1 MQSKESQ
8 CSGKRRF
15 CANDRPQRKTD
26 MGKAGPMSYK
36 IIATIL
42 TDTDQS
48 AEALDAAIAL
58 SDRMDAHLDVYVVT
72 ISHTETNNYYIG
84 AEALM
89 VAQQTT
95 DAMAEREAIE
105 AWLSDRMRG
114 EVVRWSSQAAT
125 VQGPALTGYLAR
137 KLRFSDLVV
146 LPRPYQDNPEAAS
159 LVEACLFA
167 AERPVLMIPK
177 GCKAPDAGG
186 HVLMG
191 WNDGAEALA
200 AARAAMPLLEQA
212 DITDICIIDP
222 PMHAADRSDPGGAMA
237 QYLMRHGTKS
247 EVAVLAKTEPHV
259 SDILLRRAK
268 EVGAKMIVSGAYGH
282 SRLREAVFG
291 GATRDLLELADLP
304 ILMSR

>member
-1 MQSKESQ
+1 
-8 CSGKRRF
+8 
-15 CANDRPQRKTD
+15 
-26 MGKAGPMSYK
+26 MSYK

-48 AEALDAAIAL
+48 TEGLDAAIAL
-58 SDRMDAHLDVYVVT
+58 ATRMGAHLDIYIVT
-72 ISHTETNNYYIG
+72 ISHTETNNYYMG

-89 VAQQTT
+89 IVELTR
-95 DAMAEREAIE
+95 DAIAHRIE
-105 AWLSDRMRG
+105 LEEWLEDRMHG
-114 EVVRWSSQAAT
+114 EFKDWSSQSAT

-146 LPRPYQDNPEAAS
+146 LPRPYQDNPEAAA

-177 GCKAPDAGG
+177 GCKAPEAGG
-186 HVLMG
+186 HILMG

-200 AARAAMPLLEQA
+200 AARAALPLLEQA
-212 DITDICIIDP
+212 EVADICIIDP
-222 PMHAADRSDPGGAMA
+222 SRTGAERSDPGGAMA
-237 QYLMRHGTKS
+237 EYLLRHGTRS
-247 EVAVLAKTEPHV
+247 EVSVLPKTDQLICEV
-259 SDILLRRAK
+259 LLKRAK
-268 EVGAKMIVSGAYGH
+268 EVGAQLIVTGAYGH

-291 GATRDLLELADLP
+291 GATRNLLERADLP

>member
-1 MQSKESQ
+1 
-8 CSGKRRF
+8 
-15 CANDRPQRKTD
+15 
-26 MGKAGPMSYK
+26 MSYK

-42 TDTDQS
+42 MDTDP
-48 AEALDAAIAL
+48 ATEGLDAAIAL
-58 SDRMDAHLDVYVVT
+58 ADRMGAHLDIYVVT
-72 ISHTETNNYYIG
+72 VSHTETNNYYMG

-89 VAQQTT
+89 IAEQTR
-95 DAMAEREAIE
+95 DAMEQREKLEVWLKER
-105 AWLSDRMRG
+105 MQG
-114 EVVRWSSQAAT
+114 ELMRWSLQAAT

-146 LPRPYQDNPEAAS
+146 LPRPYQDNPDAVT

-177 GCKAPDAGG
+177 GCKAPEAGG

-200 AARAAMPLLEQA
+200 AARAALPLLEQA
-212 DITDICIIDP
+212 EITDICIIDP
-222 PMHAADRSDPGGAMA
+222 PSHAADRSDPGGAMA

-247 EVAVLAKTEPHV
+247 EVAVLAKTEPQV
-259 SDILLRRAK
+259 GDILLRRAK
-268 EVGAKMIVSGAYGH
+268 DVGAQMIVTGAYGH

-291 GATRDLLELADLP
+291 GATRSLLEMADRP

>member
-1 MQSKESQ
+1 
-8 CSGKRRF
+8 
-15 CANDRPQRKTD
+15 
-26 MGKAGPMSYK
+26 MSYK
-36 IIATIL
+36 ILATIL

-48 AEALDAAIAL
+48 TEGLDAAISLA
-58 SDRMDAHLDVYVVT
+58 DRMNAHLDIYIVT
-72 ISHTETNNYYIG
+72 ISHTETTNYYIG

-89 VAQQTT
+89 IAEQTR
-95 DAMAEREAIE
+95 DAMMHRDNIE
-105 AWLSDRMRG
+105 VWLKDRMHG
-114 EVVRWSSQAAT
+114 ELVRWSAQAAT

-146 LPRPYQDNPEAAS
+146 LPKPYQNNPEAAS

-200 AARAAMPLLEQA
+200 AARAALPLLEQA
-212 DITDICIIDP
+212 EVTDICIIDP
-222 PMHAADRSDPGGAMA
+222 PTHAADRSDPGGAMA
-237 QYLMRHGTKS
+237 QYLMRHGTRS
-247 EVAVLAKTEPHV
+247 EVAVLARTEPHV
-259 SDILLRRAK
+259 GEILLRRAK
-268 EVGAKMIVSGAYGH
+268 EVGAQMIVSGAYGH

-291 GATRDLLELADLP
+291 GATRSLLEAADLP

>member
-1 MQSKESQ
+1 
-8 CSGKRRF
+8 
-15 CANDRPQRKTD
+15 
-26 MGKAGPMSYK
+26 MSYK

-42 TDTDQS
+42 TETDD
-48 AEALDAAIAL
+48 ATEGLDAAIAL
-58 SDRMDAHLDVYVVT
+58 ADRMNAHLDIYVVT
-72 ISHTETNNYYIG
+72 ISHTETNNYLMG

-89 VAQQTT
+89 IAEQTR
-95 DAMAEREAIE
+95 DAMDQRDKLVT
-105 AWLSDRMRG
+105 WVNTRMRG
-114 EVVRWSSQAAT
+114 EVLRWVLQPAT
-125 VQGPALTGYLAR
+125 VQGPALSAYLAR

-146 LPRPYQDNPEAAS
+146 LPRPYQDNPEAAH
-159 LVEACLFA
+159 LVEACLFN

-177 GCKAPDAGG
+177 GCKAPEAGG

-200 AARAAMPLLEQA
+200 AARAALPLLQQA
-212 DITDICIIDP
+212 EVADICIIDP
-222 PMHAADRSDPGGAMA
+222 PNHAAERSDPGGAMA

-291 GATRDLLELADLP
+291 GATRNLLEQADLP

>member
-1 MQSKESQ
+1 
-8 CSGKRRF
+8 
-15 CANDRPQRKTD
+15 
-26 MGKAGPMSYK
+26 MSYK

-42 TDTDQS
+42 TDTDQ
-48 AEALDAAIAL
+48 ATEGLDAAIAL
-58 SDRMDAHLDVYVVT
+58 ADRMDAHLDIYVVT
-72 ISHTETNNYYIG
+72 ISHTETNNYYLG

-89 VAQQTT
+89 VAEQTR
-95 DAMAEREAIE
+95 DAITQREALE
-105 AWLSDRMRG
+105 VWLKDRMQG
-114 EVVRWSSQAAT
+114 EIVRWSMQSAT

-146 LPRPYQDNPEAAS
+146 LPRPYQNNPEAEA
-159 LVEACLFA
+159 LVEACLFS

-200 AARAAMPLLEQA
+200 AARAALPLLQQA
-212 DITDICIIDP
+212 EVADICIIDP
-222 PMHAADRSDPGGAMA
+222 PQHAADRSDPGGAMA

-247 EVAVLAKTEPHV
+247 EVAVLAKTEPQV
-259 SDILLRRAK
+259 GDILLRRAK
-268 EVGAKMIVSGAYGH
+268 EVGARMIVSGAYGH

-291 GATRDLLELADLP
+291 GATRSLLEMADLP

>member
-1 MQSKESQ
+1 M
-8 CSGKRRF
+8 
-15 CANDRPQRKTD
+15 T
-26 MGKAGPMSYK
+26 YK

-42 TDTDQS
+42 TNTDQS
-48 AEALDAAIAL
+48 TEGLDAAISLA
-58 SDRMDAHLDVYVVT
+58 DRMNAHLDIYIVT
-72 ISHTETNNYYIG
+72 ISHTETNNYYMG

-89 VAQQTT
+89 IAEQTR
-95 DAMAEREAIE
+95 DAMAQRDRIE
-105 AWLSDRMRG
+105 TWLKGRMHG
-114 EVVRWSSQAAT
+114 ELLRWSMQAAT

-146 LPRPYQDNPEAAS
+146 LPRPYQDNPEAAA

-200 AARAAMPLLEQA
+200 AARAALPLLEQA
-212 DITDICIIDP
+212 EVADICIIDP
-222 PMHAADRSDPGGAMA
+222 PTHAADRSDPGGAMA
-237 QYLMRHGTKS
+237 QYLMRHGTRS
-247 EVAVLAKTEPHV
+247 EVAVLAKTEPHIGE
-259 SDILLRRAK
+259 ILLRRAK
-268 EVGAKMIVSGAYGH
+268 EVGAEMIVSGAYSH

-291 GATRDLLELADLP
+291 GATRSLLETADLP

>member
-1 MQSKESQ
+1 M
-8 CSGKRRF
+8 
-15 CANDRPQRKTD
+15 A
-26 MGKAGPMSYK
+26 YK

-48 AEALDAAIAL
+48 TEGLDAAISLA
-58 SDRMDAHLDVYVVT
+58 DRMGAHLDIYVVT
-72 ISHTETNNYYIG
+72 ISHTETSTYTMG

-89 VAQQTT
+89 IAAQTQ
-95 DAMAEREAIE
+95 DAMAERDKID
-105 AWLSDRMRG
+105 AWLKDRMHG
-114 EVVRWSSQAAT
+114 EMIRWSSQSAT
-125 VQGPALTGYLAR
+125 VQGPALTDYLAQ

-146 LPRPYQDNPEAAS
+146 LPRPYQDNPEAAA

-200 AARAAMPLLEQA
+200 AARAALPLLKQA
-212 DITDICIIDP
+212 DVADICIIDP
-222 PMHAADRSDPGGAMA
+222 PVHAADRSDPGGAMA
-237 QYLMRHGTKS
+237 QYLMRHGTRS
-247 EVAVLAKTEPHV
+247 EVAVLAKTEMHV
-259 SDILLRRAK
+259 GNILLRRAK
-268 EVGAKMIVSGAYGH
+268 EVGAQMIVIGAYGH

-291 GATRDLLELADLP
+291 GATRDLLEAADLP

>member
-1 MQSKESQ
+1 M
-8 CSGKRRF
+8 
-15 CANDRPQRKTD
+15 A
-26 MGKAGPMSYK
+26 YK

-48 AEALDAAIAL
+48 TEGLDAAIAL
-58 SDRMDAHLDVYVVT
+58 SDRMGAHLDIYVVT
-72 ISHTETNNYYIG
+72 ISHTENHNYYMG
-84 AEALM
+84 TEAMLVAEQTRDAI
-89 VAQQTT
+89 AQ
-95 DAMAEREAIE
+95 REKLAT
-105 AWLSDRMRG
+105 WLDDRMQG
-114 EVVRWSSQAAT
+114 ELIRWTAQAAT
-125 VQGPALTGYLAR
+125 VQGPELTGFLAR

-146 LPRPYQDNPEAAS
+146 LPRPYQDNPEAAT

-200 AARAAMPLLEQA
+200 AARAALPLLEQA
-212 DITDICIIDP
+212 AVADICIIDP
-222 PMHAADRSDPGGAMA
+222 PLHSAERSDPGGGMA
-237 QYLMRHGTKS
+237 QYLMRHGTKT

-259 SDILLRRAK
+259 GEILLRRAR
-268 EVGAKMIVSGAYGH
+268 EVGAQMIVSGAYGH

-291 GATRDLLELADLP
+291 GATRSLLETADRP

>member
-1 MQSKESQ
+1 M
-8 CSGKRRF
+8 
-15 CANDRPQRKTD
+15 T
-26 MGKAGPMSYK
+26 YK
-36 IIATIL
+36 IIATIV

-48 AEALDAAIAL
+48 TEGLDAAISL
-58 SDRMDAHLDVYVVT
+58 SDRMNAHLDIYVVT
-72 ISHTETNNYYIG
+72 ISHTETNNYYMG

-89 VAQQTT
+89 IAEQTR
-95 DAMAEREAIE
+95 DAMAQREKVE
-105 AWLSDRMRG
+105 AWLKDRMQG
-114 EVVRWSSQAAT
+114 ELVRWSMQAAT

-146 LPRPYQDNPEAAS
+146 LPRPYQNNPEAAT

-167 AERPVLMIPK
+167 AERPVLIIPK

-186 HVLMG
+186 HILMG

-200 AARAAMPLLEQA
+200 AARAALPLLEQA
-212 DITDICIIDP
+212 EIADICIIDP
-222 PMHAADRSDPGGAMA
+222 PTHAADRSDPGGAMA

-247 EVAVLAKTEPHV
+247 EVAVLARTEPHV
-259 SDILLRRAK
+259 GEILLRRAK

-291 GATRDLLELADLP
+291 GATRSLLESADLP